1 MFGLFKRTPEVEPP
15 LPDLPLVWTVTD
27 VSERGPRPARF
38 TRTTRMAIWVL
49 RAASVA
55 TIALGIPLVLSFAS
69 NTENFARKGEVVQA
83 EVIDTSVQ
91 KGKSTTY
98 RVTYSYPTGAGYV
111 TDNESISYSEYSSL
125 YAGGTVPVTVL
136 GEARREHRYGIIT
149 VEDARRQ
156 QLAGSLIVMAI
167 SLGFGAAAHF
177 YRKAAETQ
185 VVTLRDWNALPA
197 QAIRLQSRSAG
208 KSGTTHEIT
217 YRLRR
222 DNGSIDEF
230 SDSETGHKGPRAI
243 PGDTFTVM
251 VNPAS
256 ENDVKPLWGLGMV
269 EVAAEGTPV
278 DELHS

>member
-1 MFGLFKRTPEVEPP
+1 MEPP